1 MRYVSLIVGLLVAVG
16 VAAPMPPADAA
27 ETDCDKIGLEVELE
41 GYIPTWC
48 YFDLVTQAEARAQ
61 WEAMF
66 VEGASSYAMVV
77 SARAFAFTY
86 LPRQSMESLIEEL
99 LEDGQRTE
107 WREGIPYDNYEV
119 QRFATIE
126 SSGRETNCVAFNRIT
141 AAPNGRPRSRLYG
154 YICMV
159 GRGQLEQD
167 SVIAFIEA
175 IDD

>member
-1 MRYVSLIVGLLVAVG
+1 MRCVSLIVSLLVAIALATSPSLVHAG
-16 VAAPMPPADAA
+16 
-27 ETDCDKIGLEVELE
+27 ETDCDRIALEVELE

-77 SARAFAFTY
+77 SAQAFAFTY
-86 LPRQSMESLIEEL
+86 LPRQTMESLIEEL

-107 WREGIPYDNYEV
+107 WREDIPVDDHEV
-119 QRFATIE
+119 QRFVTIE

-154 YICMV
+154 YICTV
-159 GRGQLEQD
+159 GRGQLEDD

-175 IDD
+175 VDD